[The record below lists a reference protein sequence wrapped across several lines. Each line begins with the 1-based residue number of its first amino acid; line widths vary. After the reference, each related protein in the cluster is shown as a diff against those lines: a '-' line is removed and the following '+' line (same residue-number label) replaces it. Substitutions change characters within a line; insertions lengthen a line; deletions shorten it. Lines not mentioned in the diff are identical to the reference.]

1 MGWLVQSLILPRNLA
16 PSALVTGLTHDMNPV
31 WLQKLGFQPL
41 FLVVWAVHTCAVHMC
56 AVSSCACYLGE
67 SQRVIKIPYG
77 RRAWVFLI
85 DRMFLRLVYYVY
97 DPDFGRFLN
106 ALGLLYAWSSFPHYL
121 QDSFLQLLFS
131 NQNMS

>member
-1 MGWLVQSLILPRNLA
+1 MSYERLREGCVKAPWVGWLGQSLILPRNLA
-16 PSALVTGLTHDMNPV
+16 PSALVTGLTQDMNPV

-41 FLVVWAVHTCAVHMC
+41 FLVFCAVHTC

-77 RRAWVFLI
+77 RLAWVFLM
-85 DRMFLRLVYYVY
+85 DRMFLRLVDYVY

-106 ALGLLYAWSSFPHYL
+106 ALGLLYAWSYFPHYL
-121 QDSFLQLLFS
+121 
-131 NQNMS
+131 